1 MEKSVILKE
10 LKKIS
15 DVYFKKKDYISS
27 GQINRAMD
35 IVEDYNGEP
44 KEVTEEKNEN
54 LNTHVLPKYNCSNCE
69 HFKCKGKKEILSTSE
84 NEFYA
89 FECTNLVH
97 PLLDCVLRG
106 FEGHSEQ
113 PSFSQTLNK

>member
-1 MEKSVILKE
+1 MDKSVILKE
-10 LKKIS
+10 LKNIS

-35 IVEDYNGEP
+35 VIEDYDGNP
-44 KEVTEEKNEN
+44 KEVDENKNKN

-69 HFKCKGKKEILSTSE
+69 HFKCGKKEILETKE
-84 NEFYA
+84 KEFYA
-89 FECTNLVH
+89 YECSNLVH